1 DQGLRAAQV
10 DASDDFNRKMVGL
23 YDLYDAQC
31 QREGVVDFAELLLR
45 TYELLSRNQ
54 PLREHY
60 QERFR
65 HILVDEFQDT
75 NDLQYKWLKLMAGAG
90 NRRPNAVFAVGD
102 D

>member
-1 DQGLRAAQV
+1 
-10 DASDDFNRKMVGL
+10 MVAL
-23 YDLYDAQC
+23 YDLYDLQC

-60 QERFR
+60 QARFK

-75 NDLQYKWLKLMAGAG
+75 NDLQYKWLKLMAGTQWRSVCRG
-90 NRRPNAVFAVGD
+90 R
-102 D
+102 